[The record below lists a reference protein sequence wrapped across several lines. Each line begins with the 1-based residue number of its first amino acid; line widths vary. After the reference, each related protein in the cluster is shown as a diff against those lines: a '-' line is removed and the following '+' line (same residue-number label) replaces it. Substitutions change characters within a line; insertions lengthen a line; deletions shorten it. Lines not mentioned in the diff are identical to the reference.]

1 MADAFRNQIRALLAQ
16 GHGTDVIAEALNVD
30 LTVVQAVAGE
40 LSDGDRADMIGV
52 LKSIAFD
59 RAAPA
64 GARARAATYLID
76 EHSGRNDKNAGAMI
90 AVAPIIELTARLA
103 ELRARALPARSR
115 REPIEVMSN
124 E

>member
-1 MADAFRNQIRALLAQ
+1 MADAFRNQIRSLLAQ
-16 GHGTDVIAEALNVD
+16 GHGTDVIADALNVD
-30 LTVVQAVAGE
+30 LTIVQAVAGE

-64 GARARAATYLID
+64 GARARAAIFLVD
-76 EHSGRNDKNAGAMI
+76 EHSGRNDKNAGAMH
-90 AVAPIIELTARLA
+90 AVAPLIELTARLA
-103 ELRARALPARSR
+103 ELRTRAIPARSR
-115 REPIEVMSN
+115 REPIEVTPN

>member
-1 MADAFRNQIRALLAQ
+1 MSDAFRNQIRSLLAQ
-16 GHGTDVIAEALNVD
+16 VHSTTVIAEALSAD
-30 LTVVQAVAGE
+30 LTIVQAVAGE

-64 GARARAATYLID
+64 GARARAATFLID
-76 EHSGRNDKNAGAMI
+76 EHSGRNDKNAGALH
-90 AVAPIIELTARLA
+90 AVAPLIELTARLA
-103 ELRARALPARSR
+103 EFRARAIPARSR
-115 REPIEVMSN
+115 REPIEVTSN